1 MLLKDLSLWPKSTR
15 NDSNI
20 LSEKGKQCNCS
31 VDCPHDGGEIGQK
44 LTGTQ
49 FSGLNAGH
57 TVFTSTGIYWPPG
70 FSHVYF
76 THLSPGGDHVSF
88 TYRTRRRWCFR
99 SCRQIMHSHTHA
111 CRTHL
116 NSVFGLIWHSNHTAC
131 LYTLPTTLT
140 RYGLILEA
148 LRRGW
153 RAIIESLFTCYISMQ
168 QLPE

>member
-1 MLLKDLSLWPKSTR
+1 MLLKHLSLWPKSAR
-15 NDSNI
+15 IDSNI
-20 LSEKGKQCNCS
+20 LRENGKQCNCS

-88 TYRTRRRWCFR
+88 TYRTRTRWWRIMMEF
-99 SCRQIMHSHTHA
+99 QIMQTDYAS
-111 CRTHL
+111 
-116 NSVFGLIWHSNHTAC
+116 S
-131 LYTLPTTLT
+131 YTLVVLTWIVCLVLSGIVTT
-140 RYGLILEA
+140 
-148 LRRGW
+148 
-153 RAIIESLFTCYISMQ
+153 
-168 QLPE
+168 QLVCTHFPQHWPGMAWYWKP